1 MQFAFKKKFSHI
13 KHVKMDQNEDR
24 EKGRRLYF
32 KKLRKEQK
40 KRRKERRKEEER
52 KKSEERRRKKF
63 DELVDSIRSRLAK
76 GEEPEPDPGSLEL
89 FDADLEVR
97 LGNHPQ
103 KTLPLPCEK
112 ASENSSSTVANVE
125 EADAVP
131 LACLHSATASS
142 PTSEEDSNGIK
153 EISQNSVVKLQKSL
167 SSGAFG
173 ACYVANYRGMVV
185 AVKEL
190 KVLGQ
195 SQQEIAQQRK
205 EVIHEATIMLRLGDH
220 RGLPLLFGIQSKV
233 TPFRII
239 MQFHGINDKSL
250 TIRRAVRKIKLS
262 NEEWKTVVDLVGRVL
277 QFIHSKGVL
286 HNDLKG
292 DNILLERREKHYN
305 PVVIDFGK
313 SMFIDERPERKMCM
327 STKEQKEYIKKYP
340 HVAPEIVSGRS
351 FYSIASDTY
360 SFAKLIDFLCDKARL
375 NLRSAKRVL
384 AKHCALG
391 ANPAE
396 RPPINELIR
405 DTVLGD

>member
-1 MQFAFKKKFSHI
+1 MQLAFKKKFSHI

-63 DELVDSIRSRLAK
+63 DELVYSIRSRLAK

-89 FDADLEVR
+89 FDDDLEVR

-125 EADAVP
+125 QADAVP
-131 LACLHSATASS
+131 LACLHSATTSS
-142 PTSEEDSNGIK
+142 PISEEDSNGIK

-190 KVLGQ
+190 KVLGH

-205 EVIHEATIMLRLGDH
+205 EVIHETTCCDLAIIVVCPFCLESRAKSP
-220 RGLPLLFGIQSKV
+220 RFELLCS
-233 TPFRII
+233 
-239 MQFHGINDKSL
+239 
-250 TIRRAVRKIKLS
+250 
-262 NEEWKTVVDLVGRVL
+262 
-277 QFIHSKGVL
+277 
-286 HNDLKG
+286 
-292 DNILLERREKHYN
+292 
-305 PVVIDFGK
+305 
-313 SMFIDERPERKMCM
+313 
-327 STKEQKEYIKKYP
+327 STE
-340 HVAPEIVSGRS
+340 
-351 FYSIASDTY
+351 
-360 SFAKLIDFLCDKARL
+360 
-375 NLRSAKRVL
+375 
-384 AKHCALG
+384 
-391 ANPAE
+391 
-396 RPPINELIR
+396 
-405 DTVLGD
+405 

>member
-1 MQFAFKKKFSHI
+1 M
-13 KHVKMDQNEDR
+13 
-24 EKGRRLYF
+24 
-32 KKLRKEQK
+32 
-40 KRRKERRKEEER
+40 
-52 KKSEERRRKKF
+52 
-63 DELVDSIRSRLAK
+63 AK
-76 GEEPEPDPGSLEL
+76 GEEPEPAPGSLEL
-89 FDADLEVR
+89 FDADLEVG

-125 EADAVP
+125 QADAVP

-190 KVLGQ
+190 KVLGH

-233 TPFRII
+233 TRFRII

-262 NEEWKTVVDLVGRVL
+262 NEEWKTVVDLVGRAL

-292 DNILLERREKHYN
+292 DNILLERREKHYD

-313 SMFIDERPERKMCM
+313 STFIDETPERKMCM

-340 HVAPEIVSGRS
+340 HLAPEIVSGRS

>member
-1 MQFAFKKKFSHI
+1 M
-13 KHVKMDQNEDR
+13 KHVKMDLNEDR

-52 KKSEERRRKKF
+52 KKSEGRRRKQF
-63 DELVDSIRSRLAK
+63 HELVDSIRSRLAK

-89 FDADLEVR
+89 FNDDLEVE
-97 LGNHPQ
+97 LGNHRGS
-103 KTLPLPCEK
+103 TLPLSCEK
-112 ASENSSSTVANVE
+112 ASENSSSTVNVE
-125 EADAVP
+125 QADAVP
-131 LACLHSATASS
+131 LACLHSATAPS
-142 PTSEEDSNGIK
+142 PISEKDSNGIK
-153 EISQNSVVKLQKSL
+153 EISQNSVVKLQKSI
-167 SSGAFG
+167 SSGTFG
-173 ACYVANYRGMVV
+173 ACYLANYRGMVV

-190 KVLGQ
+190 KVRGH

-205 EVIHEATIMLRLGDH
+205 EVIHEASIMLRLGDH

-233 TPFRII
+233 TPFRIV

-250 TIRRAVRKIKLS
+250 TIRRTVRKIKLS
-262 NEEWKTVVDLVGRVL
+262 NGEWKTVVDLVGRAL

-292 DNILLERREKHYN
+292 DNVLLERREKHYN

-313 SMFIDERPERKMCM
+313 STFIGETPERKMCM
-327 STKEQKEYIKKYP
+327 STQEQKEYIKKYP
-340 HVAPEIVSGRS
+340 HVAPEIVSGRA

-360 SFAKLIDFLCDKARL
+360 SFAKLIDFLCDKAGL
-375 NLRSAKRVL
+375 NLGCAKRVL

-391 ANPAE
+391 ANPSE

-405 DTVLGD
+405 D